1 MAMAHAQS
9 CHEILLIVGSD
20 YSLMHASSTPRST
33 LTLTLDPSATI
44 DTAELGATYNA
55 NTVMLT
61 PAENI
66 VYEVGQKSM
75 VLPHLMIMH
84 PLAMSQP
91 LNLLCLGS
99 IYHYHA

>member
-9 CHEILLIVGSD
+9 CHEILLIVGEIVGSD
-20 YSLMHASSTPRST
+20 YSLMHASST

-55 NTVMLT
+55 NTIMLT

-75 VLPHLMIMH
+75 VPPYLMIMH
-84 PLAMSQP
+84 PLAMIQP
-91 LNLLCLGS
+91 LNFLWLGS
-99 IYHYHA
+99 SYHHDA